1 MNNINRLEECTK
13 NRHLLRI
20 EKVKSI
26 HPNLCPAQKG
36 GIPQLF
42 CKAFH
47 TIRLIGQASL
57 HTRGEIVH
65 NECKLLELL
74 RKPPLRMFAII
85 GSIAQNLGTQ
95 SVAFEFGNG
104 ACQCLGKTALAD
116 RARKYRKR
124 PLVLQQNI
132 LEEDTSADIADARQM
147 CAPGLEEYL
156 PCKAAKT
163 EYISLQKT
171 HAVRQRLCE
180 GTLCGIGHVLGDEE
194 NTLLA
199 QRGVCQL
206 FCHRRKTGMRLARTC
221 TANDKLEFCR
231 HNASKPPCVKRALL
245 PFAVRSTSRWTGIRA
260 RSSST

>member
-1 MNNINRLEECTK
+1 MYNISCLEQCTK

-26 HPNLCPAQKG
+26 YPNLCPAQKG
-36 GIPQLF
+36 GISQLF

-57 HTRGEIVH
+57 HARGEIVH

-85 GSIAQNLGTQ
+85 GSIAQNFGTQ
-95 SVAFEFGNG
+95 SIAFKLGDG
-104 ACQCLGKTALAD
+104 ACQCLGETALAD
-116 RARKYRKR
+116 RSRKYRKR
-124 PLVLQQNI
+124 PLVLQQNV

-156 PCKAAKT
+156 SCKAAKT

-171 HAVRQRLCE
+171 CAVRQRLCE
-180 GTLCGIGHVLGDEE
+180 G
-194 NTLLA
+194 
-199 QRGVCQL
+199 
-206 FCHRRKTGMRLARTC
+206 
-221 TANDKLEFCR
+221 
-231 HNASKPPCVKRALL
+231 AL
-245 PFAVRSTSRWTGIRA
+245 
-260 RSSST
+260 